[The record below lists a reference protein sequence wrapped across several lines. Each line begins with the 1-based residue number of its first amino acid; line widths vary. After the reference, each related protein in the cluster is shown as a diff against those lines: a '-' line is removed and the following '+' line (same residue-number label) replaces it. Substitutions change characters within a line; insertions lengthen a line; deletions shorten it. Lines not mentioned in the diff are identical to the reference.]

1 MKKLTFV
8 LLILS
13 NYSIYA
19 QKIDR
24 NTLLNDVQTLSSDS
38 FEGRKT
44 GSAGNFKA
52 ADYITNRFDKIGL
65 KSYNENYKHPF
76 IVRNRRNEQ
85 IKGINLIGY
94 IKGKSEKVI
103 IISAHYDHVGIN
115 NSEIFNGAD
124 DNASGTASMI
134 ELAFAL
140 KQGKSKQYNFLFTA
154 FSAEELG
161 LNGSKYFVENPTID
175 LKSVNYMI
183 NMDMV
188 GRMNDS
194 SKTITVGGYG
204 TSSSWNTMISAI
216 DKKDF
221 SIKTDSSGSGPSDHT
236 SFYRKDIPVLFFFTG
251 LHSDYH
257 KPSDDADKINYV
269 VMFKIIRFIEL
280 LIRNDKFGSRIDFL
294 KTREQQTSTSTRFS
308 VSMGIMPD
316 YSYSG
321 NGVRVDGVSE
331 NRPAKKVIAPVPT
344 INQKIIIDQ
353 LGNVESNSGYL
364 GK

>member
-76 IVRNRRNEQ
+76 IIRNRRNEQ

-124 DNASGTASMI
+124 DNASGVAAILASAKYFSENKPNNTLLFI
-134 ELAFAL
+134 AFD
-140 KQGKSKQYNFLFTA
+140 
-154 FSAEELG
+154 AEEI
-161 LNGSKYFVENPTID
+161 VCC
-175 LKSVNYMI
+175 
-183 NMDMV
+183 
-188 GRMNDS
+188 
-194 SKTITVGGYG
+194 
-204 TSSSWNTMISAI
+204 
-216 DKKDF
+216 
-221 SIKTDSSGSGPSDHT
+221 
-236 SFYRKDIPVLFFFTG
+236 
-251 LHSDYH
+251 
-257 KPSDDADKINYV
+257 
-269 VMFKIIRFIEL
+269 
-280 LIRNDKFGSRIDFL
+280 RNF
-294 KTREQQTSTSTRFS
+294 
-308 VSMGIMPD
+308 
-316 YSYSG
+316 
-321 NGVRVDGVSE
+321 
-331 NRPAKKVIAPVPT
+331 
-344 INQKIIIDQ
+344 
-353 LGNVESNSGYL
+353 
-364 GK
+364 

>member
-76 IVRNRRNEQ
+76 IIRNRRNEQ

-124 DNASGTASMI
+124 DNASGVAAILASAKYFSENKPNNTLLFI
-134 ELAFAL
+134 AFD
-140 KQGKSKQYNFLFTA
+140 
-154 FSAEELG
+154 AEEMG
-161 LNGSKYFVENPTID
+161 LQGAYSFLNNPPLSKELIKLN
-175 LKSVNYMI
+175 I
-183 NMDMV
+183 NLDMV
-188 GRMNDS
+188 SHNDKS
-194 SKTITVGGYG
+194 ELYAAGTFKTP
-204 TSSSWNTMISAI
+204 AI
-216 DKKDF
+216 KDIIQHADHQTGI
-221 SIKTDSSGSGPSDHT
+221 SIKFGHDQPDMGKDDWTMQSDHGP
-236 SFYRKDIPVLFFFTG
+236 FAKENIPFLYFGVED
-251 LHSDYH
+251 HVDYH
-257 KPSDDADKINYV
+257 KPSDDFENINPNFFYSASTAILKSIISLDKNLDRINP
-269 VMFKIIRFIEL
+269 K
-280 LIRNDKFGSRIDFL
+280 
-294 KTREQQTSTSTRFS
+294 
-308 VSMGIMPD
+308 
-316 YSYSG
+316 
-321 NGVRVDGVSE
+321 
-331 NRPAKKVIAPVPT
+331 
-344 INQKIIIDQ
+344 
-353 LGNVESNSGYL
+353 
-364 GK
+364 

>member
-76 IVRNRRNEQ
+76 IIRNRRNEQ

-103 IISAHYDHVGIN
+103 IISAHYDHVGVN

-124 DNASGTASMI
+124 DNASGVATILASAKYFSENKPKNTLLFI
-134 ELAFAL
+134 AFD
-140 KQGKSKQYNFLFTA
+140 
-154 FSAEELG
+154 AEEMG
-161 LNGSKYFVENPTID
+161 LQGAYSFLNNPPLSKELIKLN
-175 LKSVNYMI
+175 I
-183 NMDMV
+183 NLDMV
-188 GRMNDS
+188 SHNDKS
-194 SKTITVGGYG
+194 ELYAAGTFKTP
-204 TSSSWNTMISAI
+204 AI
-216 DKKDF
+216 KDIIQHADHQTGI
-221 SIKTDSSGSGPSDHT
+221 SIKFGHDQPDMGKDDWTMQSDHGP
-236 SFYRKDIPVLFFFTG
+236 FAKENIPFLYFGVED
-251 LHSDYH
+251 HVDYH
-257 KPSDDADKINYV
+257 KPSDDFENINPNFFYSASTAILKSIISLDKNLDRINP
-269 VMFKIIRFIEL
+269 K
-280 LIRNDKFGSRIDFL
+280 
-294 KTREQQTSTSTRFS
+294 
-308 VSMGIMPD
+308 
-316 YSYSG
+316 
-321 NGVRVDGVSE
+321 
-331 NRPAKKVIAPVPT
+331 
-344 INQKIIIDQ
+344 
-353 LGNVESNSGYL
+353 
-364 GK
+364 

>member
-76 IVRNRRNEQ
+76 IIRNRRNEQ

-124 DNASGTASMI
+124 DNASGVAAILASAKYFSENKPNNTLLFI
-134 ELAFAL
+134 AFD
-140 KQGKSKQYNFLFTA
+140 
-154 FSAEELG
+154 AEEMG
-161 LNGSKYFVENPTID
+161 LQGAYSFLNNPPLSKELIKLN
-175 LKSVNYMI
+175 I
-183 NMDMV
+183 NLDMV
-188 GRMNDS
+188 SHNDKS
-194 SKTITVGGYG
+194 ELYAAGTFKTP
-204 TSSSWNTMISAI
+204 AI
-216 DKKDF
+216 KDIIQHADHQTGI
-221 SIKTDSSGSGPSDHT
+221 SIKFGHDQPDMGKDDWTMQSDHGP
-236 SFYRKDIPVLFFFTG
+236 FAKKNIPFLYFGVED
-251 LHSDYH
+251 HVDYH
-257 KPSDDADKINYV
+257 KPSDDFENINPNFFYSASTAILKSIISLDKNLDRINP
-269 VMFKIIRFIEL
+269 K
-280 LIRNDKFGSRIDFL
+280 
-294 KTREQQTSTSTRFS
+294 
-308 VSMGIMPD
+308 
-316 YSYSG
+316 
-321 NGVRVDGVSE
+321 
-331 NRPAKKVIAPVPT
+331 
-344 INQKIIIDQ
+344 
-353 LGNVESNSGYL
+353 
-364 GK
+364 

>member
-76 IVRNRRNEQ
+76 IIRNRRNEQ

-103 IISAHYDHVGIN
+103 IISAHYDHVGVN

-124 DNASGTASMI
+124 DNASGVATILASAKYFSENKPNNTLLFI
-134 ELAFAL
+134 AFD
-140 KQGKSKQYNFLFTA
+140 
-154 FSAEELG
+154 AEEMG
-161 LNGSKYFVENPTID
+161 LQGAYSFLNNPPLSKELIKLN
-175 LKSVNYMI
+175 I
-183 NMDMV
+183 NLDMV
-188 GRMNDS
+188 SHNDKS
-194 SKTITVGGYG
+194 ELYAAGTFKTP
-204 TSSSWNTMISAI
+204 AI
-216 DKKDF
+216 KDIIQHADHQTGI
-221 SIKTDSSGSGPSDHT
+221 SIKFGHDQPDMGKDDWTMQSDHGP
-236 SFYRKDIPVLFFFTG
+236 FAKENIPFLYFGVED
-251 LHSDYH
+251 HVDYH
-257 KPSDDADKINYV
+257 KPSDDFENINPNFFYSASTAILKSIISLDKNLDRINP
-269 VMFKIIRFIEL
+269 K
-280 LIRNDKFGSRIDFL
+280 
-294 KTREQQTSTSTRFS
+294 
-308 VSMGIMPD
+308 
-316 YSYSG
+316 
-321 NGVRVDGVSE
+321 
-331 NRPAKKVIAPVPT
+331 
-344 INQKIIIDQ
+344 
-353 LGNVESNSGYL
+353 
-364 GK
+364 